1 MLQVRQREL
10 HLGEGERV
18 ILSGSIL
25 GQPNRRY
32 VLNKGMR
39 VNTPNI
45 DFIKFFEGFGFD
57 ET

>member
-10 HLGEGERV
+10 HLGEGDKV
-18 ILSGSIL
+18 MLSGSIL

-39 VNTPNI
+39 ASTPNI
-45 DFIKFFEGFGFD
+45 DFIH
-57 ET
+57 